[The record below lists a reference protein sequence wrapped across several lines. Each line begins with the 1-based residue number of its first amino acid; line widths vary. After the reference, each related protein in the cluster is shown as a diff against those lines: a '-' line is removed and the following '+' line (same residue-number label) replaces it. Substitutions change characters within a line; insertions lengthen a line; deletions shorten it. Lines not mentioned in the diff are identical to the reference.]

1 MRTPKGLR
9 NDMSEDRLT
18 RIEDK
23 LDKMSEA
30 ITLLARMEERMVTLF
45 KRMDKYDD
53 NLSKLSSKVDAIEKV
68 TIQRGVVYHVLDKGF
83 WLVIG
88 AVITFFARSYG
99 G

>member
-1 MRTPKGLR
+1 
-9 NDMSEDRLT
+9 MSEDRLT

-45 KRMDKYDD
+45 KRMDKYDEAQG
-53 NLSKLSSKVDAIEKV
+53 KLVERVAAVEKV
-68 TIQRGVVYHVLDKGF
+68 TIQRGAIYHLIDKGF
-83 WLVIG
+83 WLVVG
-88 AVITFFARSYG
+88 AGLTWIVRSTG